1 MNMVGTS
8 DARHLP
14 SGGTPGPAAD
24 EATSL
29 VCDVAIVG
37 AGLAGLA
44 LARRL
49 HLAGRQVRV
58 LEARDRIGGRLF
70 TRASA
75 ATNQPLDL
83 GAAWFWPATEP
94 GVAALLAELGLASVP
109 QHDPGDALW
118 LDDPERAPERHEAA
132 PGQVHQ
138 GARRIEGGSAR
149 LAQALAD
156 ALPPQA
162 LCLKAAVC
170 EVHRADG
177 GGVLLQ
183 LADGQRLHVAQL
195 VLALPPRLAAERIRF
210 VPALPPPLA
219 QALAAVPTWMAAQ
232 AKAASAFGRP
242 FWRAAGHSGNAF
254 VRHPQAV
261 LGEVFD
267 AGTVPHGALAG
278 FVALGAHQRQ
288 HFRRGLPLLIHSQLG
303 QLYGVD
309 AQEGELHLQDWA
321 EEPWTCAQADLAG
334 PAEPPRADARLRQPW
349 WGGRLFFAGTETAL
363 HGAGHMEGALDSAE
377 RVASQLLL
385 RPADTRPAT
394 PADAATAA
402 AAFRQAVQDLRA
414 QGPERYQR
422 HLVRML
428 SGTAAGADAQGGLS
442 ARALHAAAEQ
452 CYADALACLDGLLPV
467 LAAEAGAPVQGR
479 HPLTPTLLS
488 AFAGWS
494 QSLVDEALAFNARSC
509 ALSKLP
515 HEHQPDAEDRRA
527 IARALAAAWQAF
539 ALELNARLCV
549 AAEAAQEPAA

>member
-1 MNMVGTS
+1 MHARTS
-8 DARHLP
+8 EA
-14 SGGTPGPAAD
+14 GAAGP
-24 EATSL
+24 L
-29 VCDVAIVG
+29 FCDVAIVG

-58 LEARDRIGGRLF
+58 LEARERIGGRLL

-75 ATNQPLDL
+75 ATGQPLDL

-94 GVAALLAELGLASVP
+94 GVVALLAELGLASAP

-118 LDDPERAPERHEAA
+118 LDDPERAPERHDAA

-149 LAQALAD
+149 LAQTLAD

-162 LCLKAAVC
+162 LCLTAAVC
-170 EVHRADG
+170 EVHRAEG

-183 LADGQRLHVAQL
+183 LADGQRLRVAQL

-210 VPALPPPLA
+210 VPALPDALA
-219 QALAAVPTWMAAQ
+219 QALAAVPTWMATQ

-242 FWRAAGHSGNAF
+242 FWREAGHSGNAF

-267 AGTVPHGALAG
+267 AGTGPQGALAG
-278 FVALGAHQRQ
+278 FVALDAQQRQ
-288 HFRRGLPLLIHSQLG
+288 DFRRGLPLLVHSQLG
-303 QLYGVD
+303 QLYGAE
-309 AQEGELHLQDWA
+309 AQDGELHLQDWA
-321 EEPWTCAQADLAG
+321 EEPWTCAQADRAG

-363 HGAGHMEGALDSAE
+363 HGAGHMEGALDSAQ
-377 RVASQLLL
+377 RVSHQLLQ
-385 RPADTRPAT
+385 PDGTVF
-394 PADAATAA
+394 AA
-402 AAFRQAVQDLRA
+402 AVDAPAAVAAFCQAVQGLRA
-414 QGPERYQR
+414 QGPDHYRR

-428 SGTAAGADAQGGLS
+428 SGTAAGAELQGGLS
-442 ARALHAAAEQ
+442 ARALRASAEQ
-452 CYADALACLDGLLPV
+452 CYGEALACLDALLPV
-467 LAAEAGAPVQGR
+467 LAAEAGVPAQGR
-479 HPLTPTLLS
+479 HPLTPPLLA
-488 AFAGWS
+488 AFSGWS
-494 QSLVDEALAFNARSC
+494 QSLVDEALGFNARSC
-509 ALSKLP
+509 ALSNLP
-515 HEHQPDAEDRRA
+515 HEHQPDDEDRRA

-539 ALELNARLCV
+539 ALELNARLCA
-549 AAEAAQEPAA
+549 AAEAAGECLA

>member
-24 EATSL
+24 EAASL

-58 LEARDRIGGRLF
+58 LEARDRIGGRLL
-70 TRASA
+70 TRFSA
-75 ATNQPLDL
+75 ATEQPLDL

-118 LDDPERAPERHEAA
+118 LDDPERAPERHDAA

-149 LAQALAD
+149 LAQTLAD

-162 LCLKAAVC
+162 LRLRAAVC
-170 EVHRADG
+170 EVHRAEG

-183 LADGQRLHVAQL
+183 LSDGQRLHVAQL

-210 VPALPPPLA
+210 VPALPQPLSN
-219 QALAAVPTWMAAQ
+219 ALATVPTWMAAQ

-242 FWRAAGHSGNAF
+242 FWREAGHSGNAF

-267 AGTVPHGALAG
+267 AGTGPQGALAG
-278 FVALGAHQRQ
+278 FVALDAQQRQ
-288 HFRRGLPLLIHSQLG
+288 DFRRGLPLLVHSQLG
-303 QLYGVD
+303 QLYGAE
-309 AQEGELHLQDWA
+309 AQDGELHLQDWA
-321 EEPWTCAQADLAG
+321 EEPWTCAQADRAG

-385 RPADTRPAT
+385 GPTGTRPAT
-394 PADAATAA
+394 PADAAAA
-402 AAFRQAVQDLRA
+402 VATFQQLVQGLRA
-414 QGPERYQR
+414 QGPDRYQH

-442 ARALHAAAEQ
+442 ARALRASAEQ
-452 CYADALACLDGLLPV
+452 CYGEALAGLDALLPV
-467 LAAEAGAPVQGR
+467 LVAEAGAPVQGR
-479 HPLTPTLLS
+479 HPLTPPLLS
-488 AFAGWS
+488 AFSGWS
-494 QSLVDEALAFNARSC
+494 QSLVDEALGFNARSC
-509 ALSKLP
+509 ALSNLP
-515 HEHQPDAEDRRA
+515 HEHQPDDEDRRA

-539 ALELNARLCV
+539 ALELNARLCA
-549 AAEAAQEPAA
+549 AAEAAGECLA

>member
-1 MNMVGTS
+1 MVGTS

-24 EATSL
+24 EAASL

-58 LEARDRIGGRLF
+58 LEARERIGGRLL

-75 ATNQPLDL
+75 ATGQPLDL

-94 GVAALLAELGLASVP
+94 GVPTLLAELSLDSLP
-109 QHDPGDALW
+109 QHDPGDSLW
-118 LDDPERAPERHEAA
+118 LDDPGQSPERHDAA

-138 GARRIEGGSAR
+138 GARRIDGGSAR

-162 LCLKAAVC
+162 LCLAAPVR
-170 EVHRADG
+170 EVHRADDG
-177 GGVLLQ
+177 AVLQ
-183 LADGQRLHVAQL
+183 LADGQWLRVRHL

-219 QALAAVPTWMAAQ
+219 DALAAVPTWMAAQ
-232 AKAASAFGRP
+232 AKAASAFDRP

-267 AGTVPHGALAG
+267 AGTAPHGALAG
-278 FVALGAHQRQ
+278 FVALDAPQRQ

-363 HGAGHMEGALDSAE
+363 RGAGHMEGALDSAE

-394 PADAATAA
+394 PADAATAV
-402 AAFRQAVQDLRA
+402 AAFQQAVQDLRA

-422 HLVRML
+422 HLVRVL

-442 ARALHAAAEQ
+442 ARALRAAAEQ
-452 CYADALACLDGLLPV
+452 CYADALACLDGLLPALV
-467 LAAEAGAPVQGR
+467 AEAGAPVQGR
-479 HPLTPTLLS
+479 HPLTPALLS
-488 AFAGWS
+488 AFSGWS
-494 QSLVDEALAFNARSC
+494 QSLVDEALGFNARSC
-509 ALSKLP
+509 ALSNLP
-515 HEHQPDAEDRRA
+515 HEHQPNAEDRRA

-549 AAEAAQEPAA
+549 AAEAALEPAA